1 MTQKKFYKSLYLLL
15 IISIISF
22 FVTACSKP
30 NSTGLNTTKIGI
42 SWTADK
48 IDEDAQLYADA
59 VKKAGGE
66 PIFLPQF
73 KNQEDAKKALE
84 GINAVIVTGGD
95 DLNPELYGE
104 APIPQLEEINKAR
117 DTSDVVLLKECFDK
131 DIPTLATC
139 RGMQLTNILCGGTL
153 YQDIDTQRPTDIIHR
168 DPNKEIY
175 VKHEAIF
182 EKDNIISDALG
193 LDGKFEVNSW
203 HHQAIKDLGKNLK
216 VVATAPDG
224 TIEAIVKVDNSYFI
238 GLQWHPEEMISQNND
253 RALNLYKA
261 LVAQADKNLQN
272 NKNQK

>member
-1 MTQKKFYKSLYLLL
+1 M
-15 IISIISF
+15 
-22 FVTACSKP
+22 
-30 NSTGLNTTKIGI
+30 
-42 SWTADK
+42 
-48 IDEDAQLYADA
+48 
-59 VKKAGGE
+59 
-66 PIFLPQF
+66 
-73 KNQEDAKKALE
+73 
-84 GINAVIVTGGD
+84 
-95 DLNPELYGE
+95 
-104 APIPQLEEINKAR
+104 EEINKAR
-117 DTSDVVLLKECFDK
+117 DTSDVALLKECFDK

-153 YQDIDTQRPTDIIHR
+153 YQDINTQRPTDIIHR

-182 EKDNIISDALG
+182 EKDKIISDALG
-193 LDGKFEVNSW
+193 LDGIFEVNSW

-238 GLQWHPEEMISQNND
+238 GLQWHPEEMISQNNN

-272 NKNQK
+272 NKTQK